1 VSVRSVNSAI
11 VKKLVPISKLKSDAE
26 VQGFYL
32 CKEKHLRRTRAGEL
46 YIDIVLTDGTGEI
59 GAKVWDNVEELT
71 TRFQQGNAVAVR
83 GRVDIFQDKK
93 QIVIGRINKAT
104 EAKYARYGFKPET
117 LVPSSPKNPVRMWTY
132 LGALIQKMENPFL
145 KKLVSGLYRT
155 HKKRLMTMPASLT
168 MHYTYRSG
176 YLEHV
181 LSMTRLGLTLSSH
194 YRANSDLLVSGILL
208 HGIGKVRELTD
219 ALLPKYSDEGNFIGH
234 SVLSWD
240 MVRQEADRIKGFPP
254 ELLLELE
261 HLIISHEGG
270 FSPRYVNV
278 SRARTKEA
286 LLLQALD
293 NLDTKVSV
301 MNRILA
307 EDSEEGDWTSRR
319 NYFGTELYKGSRQ
332 QPD

>member
-1 VSVRSVNSAI
+1 M
-11 VKKLVPISKLKSDAE
+11 KKLVPISKLKIDVE

-32 CKEKHLRRTRAGEL
+32 CKEKHLRRTRASEL
-46 YIDIVLTDGTGEI
+46 FIDLILTDGTGEI
-59 GAKVWDNVEELT
+59 SAKVWDNVEELT
-71 TRFQQGNAVAVR
+71 IKFQQGDAVAVR
-83 GRVDIFQDKK
+83 GRVDTFQDKK
-93 QIVIGRINKAT
+93 QIIIGRINKAT

-117 LVPSSPKNPVRMWTY
+117 LVPSSPKNPVRMWTS
-132 LGALIQKMENPFL
+132 LGALIQKMEDPFL

-155 HKKRLMTMPASLT
+155 HKNRLMTIPASLT

-181 LSMTRLGLTLSSH
+181 LSMTRLGLALSSH
-194 YRANSDLLVSGILL
+194 YAAKSDLLVSGILL

-219 ALLPKYSDEGNFIGH
+219 ALLPEYSDEGNFIGH
-234 SVLSWD
+234 AVLSRD
-240 MVRQEADRIKGFPP
+240 MVREEAGKIKGFSS
-254 ELLLELE
+254 ELLIELE
-261 HLIISHEGG
+261 HLIMSHEGG
-270 FSPRYVNV
+270 FSSRYG

-293 NLDTKVSV
+293 SLDMKVSV

-307 EDSEEGDWTSRR
+307 EDIEEGDWTSRR
-319 NYFGTELYKGSRQ
+319 NYFGTELYKGRGQ